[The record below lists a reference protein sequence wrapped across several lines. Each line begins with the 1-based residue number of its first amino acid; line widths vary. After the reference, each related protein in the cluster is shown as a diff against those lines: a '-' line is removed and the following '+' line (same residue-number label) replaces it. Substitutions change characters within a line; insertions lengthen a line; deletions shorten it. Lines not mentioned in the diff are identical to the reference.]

1 MKLNE
6 KTGANRRLLSV
17 AGQWFVEEGSN
28 KHSHRKATA
37 RTLGC
42 IINFQKYLFN
52 SNLILIFDVSN
63 LKLIMILSFG
73 NKETE
78 KIWNDERVF
87 KLPFEIQ
94 NIGRRNIPKTDEQFK
109 NGLLSPLGNP
119 DKIK

>member
-1 MKLNE
+1 
-6 KTGANRRLLSV
+6 
-17 AGQWFVEEGSN
+17 
-28 KHSHRKATA
+28 
-37 RTLGC
+37 
-42 IINFQKYLFN
+42 LFN

-119 DKIK
+119 NKIINFTKTI

>member
-1 MKLNE
+1 M
-6 KTGANRRLLSV
+6 
-17 AGQWFVEEGSN
+17 
-28 KHSHRKATA
+28 
-37 RTLGC
+37 
-42 IINFQKYLFN
+42 FN

-94 NIGRRNIPKTDEQFK
+94 NIGRRNIPKTDEHDK
-109 NGLLSPLGNP
+109 NGNLFPFAKS
-119 DKIK
+119 DKNN